1 MFEQLKEMIRNY
13 VQVADEDIHRDS
25 RFVEDLGFNSYEFM
39 CLVGE
44 VEDEFDIEVEEREA
58 AKIKTVQEALDYIA
72 TLTEEWFVLVQFLWE
87 GRSTGLPI
95 PCSPGRY
102 IVYTAFL
109 AGWFCHGRQRGN
121 RSYMISQKSG
131 SALAIAQGWLLA
143 RSIAWKQAWI
153 SKWSAHIPNA

>member
-13 VQVADEDIHRDS
+13 VRVADEDIHRDS

-72 TLTEEWFVLVQFLWE
+72 TLTEE
-87 GRSTGLPI
+87 
-95 PCSPGRY
+95 
-102 IVYTAFL
+102 
-109 AGWFCHGRQRGN
+109 
-121 RSYMISQKSG
+121 
-131 SALAIAQGWLLA
+131 
-143 RSIAWKQAWI
+143 
-153 SKWSAHIPNA
+153 

>member
-1 MFEQLKEMIRNY
+1 MFEQLKEMIWNY

-72 TLTEEWFVLVQFLWE
+72 TLTEE
-87 GRSTGLPI
+87 
-95 PCSPGRY
+95 
-102 IVYTAFL
+102 
-109 AGWFCHGRQRGN
+109 
-121 RSYMISQKSG
+121 
-131 SALAIAQGWLLA
+131 
-143 RSIAWKQAWI
+143 
-153 SKWSAHIPNA
+153 

>member
-25 RFVEDLGFNSYEFM
+25 LFVEDLGFNSYEFM

-72 TLTEEWFVLVQFLWE
+72 TLTEE
-87 GRSTGLPI
+87 
-95 PCSPGRY
+95 
-102 IVYTAFL
+102 
-109 AGWFCHGRQRGN
+109 
-121 RSYMISQKSG
+121 
-131 SALAIAQGWLLA
+131 
-143 RSIAWKQAWI
+143 
-153 SKWSAHIPNA
+153 

>member
-13 VQVADEDIHRDS
+13 VQVADEDIHRHS

-72 TLTEEWFVLVQFLWE
+72 TLTEE
-87 GRSTGLPI
+87 
-95 PCSPGRY
+95 
-102 IVYTAFL
+102 
-109 AGWFCHGRQRGN
+109 
-121 RSYMISQKSG
+121 
-131 SALAIAQGWLLA
+131 
-143 RSIAWKQAWI
+143 
-153 SKWSAHIPNA
+153 

>member
-1 MFEQLKEMIRNY
+1 MFEQLKEMIQNY

-72 TLTEEWFVLVQFLWE
+72 TLTEE
-87 GRSTGLPI
+87 
-95 PCSPGRY
+95 
-102 IVYTAFL
+102 
-109 AGWFCHGRQRGN
+109 
-121 RSYMISQKSG
+121 
-131 SALAIAQGWLLA
+131 
-143 RSIAWKQAWI
+143 
-153 SKWSAHIPNA
+153 

>member
-13 VQVADEDIHRDS
+13 VQVADEDIHRDF

-72 TLTEEWFVLVQFLWE
+72 TLTEE
-87 GRSTGLPI
+87 
-95 PCSPGRY
+95 
-102 IVYTAFL
+102 
-109 AGWFCHGRQRGN
+109 
-121 RSYMISQKSG
+121 
-131 SALAIAQGWLLA
+131 
-143 RSIAWKQAWI
+143 
-153 SKWSAHIPNA
+153 

>member
-13 VQVADEDIHRDS
+13 VQVGDEDIHRDS

-72 TLTEEWFVLVQFLWE
+72 TLTEE
-87 GRSTGLPI
+87 
-95 PCSPGRY
+95 
-102 IVYTAFL
+102 
-109 AGWFCHGRQRGN
+109 
-121 RSYMISQKSG
+121 
-131 SALAIAQGWLLA
+131 
-143 RSIAWKQAWI
+143 
-153 SKWSAHIPNA
+153 

>member
-13 VQVADEDIHRDS
+13 VQVADEDIHSDS

-72 TLTEEWFVLVQFLWE
+72 TLTEE
-87 GRSTGLPI
+87 
-95 PCSPGRY
+95 
-102 IVYTAFL
+102 
-109 AGWFCHGRQRGN
+109 
-121 RSYMISQKSG
+121 
-131 SALAIAQGWLLA
+131 
-143 RSIAWKQAWI
+143 
-153 SKWSAHIPNA
+153 

>member
-13 VQVADEDIHRDS
+13 VQVADEDIHRGS

-72 TLTEEWFVLVQFLWE
+72 TLTEE
-87 GRSTGLPI
+87 
-95 PCSPGRY
+95 
-102 IVYTAFL
+102 
-109 AGWFCHGRQRGN
+109 
-121 RSYMISQKSG
+121 
-131 SALAIAQGWLLA
+131 
-143 RSIAWKQAWI
+143 
-153 SKWSAHIPNA
+153 

>member
-13 VQVADEDIHRDS
+13 VQVADEDIDRDS

-72 TLTEEWFVLVQFLWE
+72 TLTEE
-87 GRSTGLPI
+87 
-95 PCSPGRY
+95 
-102 IVYTAFL
+102 
-109 AGWFCHGRQRGN
+109 
-121 RSYMISQKSG
+121 
-131 SALAIAQGWLLA
+131 
-143 RSIAWKQAWI
+143 
-153 SKWSAHIPNA
+153 

>member
-13 VQVADEDIHRDS
+13 VKVADEDIHRDS

-72 TLTEEWFVLVQFLWE
+72 TLTEE
-87 GRSTGLPI
+87 
-95 PCSPGRY
+95 
-102 IVYTAFL
+102 
-109 AGWFCHGRQRGN
+109 
-121 RSYMISQKSG
+121 
-131 SALAIAQGWLLA
+131 
-143 RSIAWKQAWI
+143 
-153 SKWSAHIPNA
+153 